1 MPEAGNQHSALSC
14 QFLQN
19 SHPEVQCVS
28 RLCCFAF
35 PCGISMGRDSCLLAP
50 TAQAERAAV
59 SPHGHGCWHSW
70 SSQTGLWGWELRYY
84 WQLLSLLR
92 AQQRQFSVHFHN
104 GCAPTSE
111 HPHACSPHPPLG
123 LLQLHI
129 LRHRA
134 QLRPGRP
141 WSSMA
146 ASTWSHTLCQVPPAI
161 AQPCIMCL
169 SCETLCKRR

>member
-50 TAQAERAAV
+50 TVQAERAAV

-92 AQQRQFSVHFHN
+92 AQQPQFSVHFHN
-104 GCAPTSE
+104 RCAPTSE
-111 HPHACSPHPPLG
+111 HPHACSPHPPSG
-123 LLQLHI
+123 SYSSTSYGTGHSSGQAGPGPVWLH
-129 LRHRA
+129 LRG
-134 QLRPGRP
+134 P
-141 WSSMA
+141 
-146 ASTWSHTLCQVPPAI
+146 TLCARCPRPLHSHV
-161 AQPCIMCL
+161 
-169 SCETLCKRR
+169 LCV